1 MNIRKYKMTSS
12 IASLVL
18 VLVIVSITCL
28 SPYFVYAYEQKN
40 GVLIA
45 DNVNVRTG
53 IGTSYDKLKY
63 GDKNVQLSKGHAVT
77 IIDEGKASD
86 GSLWY
91 KISFSYD
98 VATLIGFMH
107 SDYIEIKETIKY
119 EPDEDFEK
127 YLDEQ
132 KFPDS
137 YKDSLR
143 ALHAK
148 YPKWVFIADHHEYE
162 WEEVLK
168 GESEIGRSLISMK
181 SISSW
186 KSTDKKAYNWE
197 TGKWYG
203 FDGGSWAAASEELVA
218 YCLDPR
224 NFLDEKSVFQFEALS
239 YNSDIHTPD
248 GLKSVI
254 DGTFMSETKIENK
267 MSYNTAIMNAAKQS
281 GVSPYNLAVRII
293 QEQGTNGSGKC
304 ISGTVAGYEG
314 YYNFFNIGA
323 YAANGNNAIIN
334 GLIYASSGTTY
345 NRPWNTRYAS
355 ILGGAQYLG
364 SGYINQG
371 QDTLYYQKFDLV
383 GIPYNHQYMT
393 HILAPSLEGP
403 RMSEAYSEK
412 MKQDTALVFKLPVYK
427 KMPKNAVP
435 CPTGD
440 GSPNNALSS
449 LNVTGYNLTPTF
461 NKFTYEYSLIV
472 NNSVSSVTVKA
483 TALDSTA
490 TVGGLGKKKL
500 KVGSNTIKINV
511 TANNG
516 SVKTYVI
523 TIVRQGDGEELDE
536 NPETPSDTEQ
546 STDKTTEE
554 TTEVTTEKPKPSVK
568 SKYTI
573 DDKAYITGVAPDTT
587 VAEAKKKFTI
597 KNATAKIFDAEGKEA
612 KSKSVIGTGFKYVVY
627 DIDGKKNKTYKFVI
641 YGDVSGEGVINI
653 KDLLYVKLHIL
664 EKKKLKGAKL
674 MAANACHTDKE
685 VTIKDLLYVKLHIL
699 EKMYIVQ

>member
-1 MNIRKYKMTSS
+1 MYIRNHKIVKSVMS
-12 IASLVL
+12 ALLVAIIL
-18 VLVIVSITCL
+18 VQICL
-28 SPYFVYAYEQKN
+28 NPCSVQAYEQKN
-40 GVLIA
+40 GIVTA
-45 DNVNVRTG
+45 DGVNVRTG
-53 IGTSYDKLKY
+53 AGTSYAKLTY
-63 GDKNVQLSKGHAVT
+63 GEKNVQLSKGHNVT

-86 GSLWY
+86 GSIWY

-98 VATLIGFMH
+98 IATLIGYMH
-107 SDYIEIKETIKY
+107 SDYIEIKETITY

-127 YLDEQ
+127 YLEEQ
-132 KFPDS
+132 KFPES

-148 YPKWVFIADHHEYE
+148 YPKWIFVADHHEYT
-162 WEEVLK
+162 WDEVLA
-168 GESEIGRSLISMK
+168 GESEIGRSLISMN

-186 KSTDKKAYNWE
+186 KSTDKKAYNWD

-224 NFLDEKSVFQFEALS
+224 NFLDEKSLFQFEALS
-239 YNSDIHTPD
+239 YNSDIHTSA

-254 DGTFMSETKIENK
+254 AGTFMANTRIENN
-267 MSYNTAIMNAAKQS
+267 MLYNTAIMNAAKQS

-323 YAANGNNAIIN
+323 YAANGNNAVIN

-403 RMSEAYSEK
+403 RMSEAYSDE
-412 MKQDTALVFKLPVYK
+412 MKSETALVFKIPVYQN
-427 KMPKNAVP
+427 MPESPAP

-440 GSPNNALSS
+440 GSPNNALSA
-449 LNVTGYNLTPTF
+449 LNVSGYNLTPTF
-461 NKFTYEYSLIV
+461 SKFTYEYSVIV

-490 TVGGLGKKKL
+490 TVSGTGKKKL
-500 KVGSNTIKINV
+500 NVGSNNIKINV
-511 TANNG
+511 TASNG
-516 SVKTYVI
+516 AVRTYVI
-523 TIVRQGDGEELDE
+523 TVVRQDE
-536 NPETPSDTEQ
+536 NGNIEENPDSTEEG
-546 STDKTTEE
+546 TTGEEE
-554 TTEVTTEKPKPSVK
+554 TTQETTTEKPKPSMS

-573 DDKAYITGVAPDTT
+573 DENSYITGIEPGTT
-587 VAEAKKKFTI
+587 VVQAMKMFELQY
-597 KNATAKIFDAEGKEA
+597 ATAKILDTEGKEV
-612 KSKSVIGTGFKYVVY
+612 KNKNLIGTGYTYVVY
-627 DIDGKKNKTYKFVI
+627 NLDGKKYKACKFVI
-641 YGDVSGEGVINI
+641 YGDVSGDGIIDI

-664 EKKKLKGAKL
+664 EKKKLKGGKL
-674 MAANACHTDKE
+674 VAANACHTDGE
-685 VTIKDLLYVKLHIL
+685 VTIKDLLYIKLHIL

>member
-1 MNIRKYKMTSS
+1 MNIRNHKKTLS
-12 IASLVL
+12 
-18 VLVIVSITCL
+18 IVSVLLIVIFVVQICI
-28 SPYFVYAYEQKN
+28 SPYFYAYGYEQKN
-40 GVLIA
+40 GVVTG
-45 DNVNVRTG
+45 DGVNVRTG
-53 IGTSYDKLKY
+53 IGTSYSKLTY
-63 GDKNVQLSKGHAVT
+63 NNVNVQLNKGHNVT

-98 VATLIGFMH
+98 VSTLIGYMH
-107 SDYIEIKETIKY
+107 SDYIEIKESIKY

-127 YLDEQ
+127 YLENQ
-132 KFPDS
+132 KFPES

-148 YPKWVFIADHHEYE
+148 YPKWIFIADHHEYK
-162 WEEVLK
+162 WDEVLK
-168 GESEIGRSLISMK
+168 GESEIGRSLIAMN

-186 KSTDKKAYNWE
+186 KSTDEKAYNWD

-239 YNSDIHTPD
+239 YNSDIHTSA
-248 GLKSVI
+248 GLKTVI
-254 DGTFMSETKIENK
+254 AGTFMANTRIENN
-267 MSYNTAIMNAAKQS
+267 MLYNTAIMNAAKQS

-293 QEQGTNGSGKC
+293 QEQGTNGTGKC

-403 RMSEAYSEK
+403 RMSEAYTDK
-412 MKQDTALVFKLPVYK
+412 MKSETALVFKIPVYK
-427 KMPKNAVP
+427 NMPDEVAT

-440 GSPNNALSS
+440 GSPNNALSA
-449 LNVTGYNLTPTF
+449 LNVSGYNLTPTF
-461 NKFTYEYSLIV
+461 SKFTYEYNLIV
-472 NNSVSSVTVKA
+472 KNSVSSVTVKA
-483 TALDSTA
+483 TPLESAA
-490 TVGGLGKKKL
+490 TVSGTGKKKL
-500 KVGSNTIKINV
+500 KVGSNTIKVNV
-511 TANNG
+511 TAKNG

-523 TIVRQGDGEELDE
+523 TVVRQDEEGNE
-536 NPETPSDTEQ
+536 
-546 STDKTTEE
+546 EE
-554 TTEVTTEKPKPSVK
+554 TTEKPTEEETTEKPKPSVK

-573 DDKAYITGVAPDTT
+573 SEDSYITGVEPGTT
-587 VAEAKKKFTI
+587 AAQAKKMFTL
-597 KNATAKIFDAEGKEA
+597 KNAKAKIFDTKGVEVKNKA
-612 KSKSVIGTGFKYVVY
+612 VIGTGYTYVVY
-627 DIDGKKNKTYKFVI
+627 DLDGKKHKTYKFVI
-641 YGDVSGEGVINI
+641 YGDISGEGNIDI
-653 KDLLYVKLHIL
+653 KDLLYAKLHIL
-664 EKKKLKGAKL
+664 EKKKLKGGKL
-674 MAANACHTDKE
+674 MAANACHTDGDIS
-685 VTIKDLLYVKLHIL
+685 IKDLLYIKLHIL